1 MVTDFMAQ
9 IGQGD
14 RRVLATDQWLQVANC
29 EGVYALGDCASI
41 EQQRICDDVI
51 NLFELADKDK
61 SGFLTA
67 EEFVETVD
75 QVRSL
80 YPQIDTYLEHEH
92 MQGVT
97 GLLDKAIKDGK
108 QSTVQLDL
116 KRFGQAV
123 CKVSI
128 I

>member
-1 MVTDFMAQ
+1 MAQ

-14 RRVLATDQWLQVANC
+14 RRVLATDHWLQVVNC

-41 EQQRICDDVI
+41 EQRRICDDVI

-67 EEFVETVD
+67 EEFIETVD

-80 YPQIDTYLEHEH
+80 YPQIDIYLEHEH

-97 GLLDKAIKDGK
+97 ELLDNAIKDGK

-116 KRFGQAV
+116 KSFGQAV